1 MVPLVLLSVSVDYL
15 FWVLLFQAQTTNG
28 SDNAILSGNLNKNLG
43 ANIAGAV
50 LPLGLPETSLGDLI
64 TALANQDTAALL
76 AVPGISPDIISA
88 AVGALK
94 STYSVAFR
102 WVWVAA
108 GSFTVVAAIG
118 KYIAASDDMIGG

>member
-1 MVPLVLLSVSVDYL
+1 M
-15 FWVLLFQAQTTNG
+15 TN
-28 SDNAILSGNLNKNLG
+28 SLDNAILSGHLNKNLG
-43 ANIAGAV
+43 ANIAAAV

-64 TALANQDTAALL
+64 GALASQNNAALL
-76 AVPGISPDIISA
+76 AVPGISQDIIIA

-118 KYIAASDDMIGG
+118 K